1 MNEHDS
7 DVLDPPRSKLRTLAA
22 SVERHVSELNAGDG
36 SVGAKGLDIA
46 WRALSNALALGPE
59 PELRSCPHCSRR
71 IPCEATRCRYCMA
84 HSARLVAGEAQGQ
97 P

>member
-1 MNEHDS
+1 MKNNDS

-22 SVERHVSELNAGDG
+22 RVEQHVSELSAGN
-36 SVGAKGLDIA
+36 GAAGMSDLGVA
-46 WRALSNALALGPE
+46 WRALSKELALGPE
-59 PELRSCPHCSRR
+59 PVLRGCPHCARR

-84 HSARLVAGEAQGQ
+84 HSPALLPVDAARQ